1 MKTRKN
7 TQKSSAQEGKEKRDK
22 KIISTFFSMLE
33 EKGMTLEE
41 FNKPRKRNC
50 GIAMPT
56 YEAIANKLGISEFTV
71 LRVLQ
76 RNGYVPKRKYVLVED
91 IPADVYMPPEMGA
104 DTKPSTQ

>member
-1 MKTRKN
+1 
-7 TQKSSAQEGKEKRDK
+7 
-22 KIISTFFSMLE
+22 
-33 EKGMTLEE
+33 
-41 FNKPRKRNC
+41 
-50 GIAMPT
+50 MPT

-104 DTKPSTQ
+104 DTKPSTP

>member
-1 MKTRKN
+1 
-7 TQKSSAQEGKEKRDK
+7 
-22 KIISTFFSMLE
+22 MLE
-33 EKGMTLEE
+33 EMGMTLEE

-76 RNGYVPKRKYVLVED
+76 RNGYVPKRKYVLVSEFTVLRVLQRNGYVPKRKYVLVED
-91 IPADVYMPPEMGA
+91 IPADVYMPPEMRV
-104 DTKPSTQ
+104 DPKPSTP